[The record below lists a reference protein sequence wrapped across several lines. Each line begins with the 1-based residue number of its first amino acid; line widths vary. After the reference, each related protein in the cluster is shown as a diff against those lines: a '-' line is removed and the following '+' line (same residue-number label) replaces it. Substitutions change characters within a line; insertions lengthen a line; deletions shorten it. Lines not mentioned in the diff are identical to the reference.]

1 MTAYPH
7 RASIRRRRTSPLERR
22 ILAQAMEVGDASLE
36 VAGRRLATVPH
47 APRLWLNTYCNC
59 TSNEGHELG
68 ETRDSTA
75 LGLPSHSKDGLRPD
89 RNAGAAAILRVLQD
103 IAALTLAC
111 DLRDLRLAQ
120 RSGAHSPR
128 LHGVATSARPPSG
141 SWPTRSGAA
150 RLGADL
156 GPRRLRRQSEP
167 ALVAAQS
174 GSASSAA
181 LISEALRARMAL
193 WLILNMCA

>member
-1 MTAYPH
+1 MRLSKWPVVAWQPCLMRLGCGSTHTVTARPM
-7 RASIRRRRTSPLERR
+7 RGTSWERR
-22 ILAQAMEVGDASLE
+22 GIARRSASHPI
-36 VAGRRLATVPH
+36 VRMASG
-47 APRLWLNTYCNC
+47 
-59 TSNEGHELG
+59 
-68 ETRDSTA
+68 
-75 LGLPSHSKDGLRPD
+75 PD